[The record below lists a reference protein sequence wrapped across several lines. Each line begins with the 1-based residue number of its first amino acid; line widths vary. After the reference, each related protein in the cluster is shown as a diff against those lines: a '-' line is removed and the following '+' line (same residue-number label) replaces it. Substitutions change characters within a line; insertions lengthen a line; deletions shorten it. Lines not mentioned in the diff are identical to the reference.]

1 MGRIPVSDLSWSS
14 GLPLSWRA
22 YEFVAHELLVLILSG
37 RFRAGD
43 RLPSERELASHFGVS
58 RPTIRHALGTLAS
71 HGLVE
76 TRIGSGTFVVPPPD
90 DAAGATVLHEAES
103 PKEVME
109 ARLVV
114 EVAAARLA
122 ARRSGSAGEDL
133 ELMRAIVEAIER
145 VVDRGLFPTEV
156 DLAFHRAVVKLT
168 ANSFL
173 VELMAPLWKPTA
185 AMLASSSSDGRWTPD
200 DIARVAAEHRAVF
213 EALRVGDQEL
223 AGFAMERHLRSELAR
238 LVDET
243 VSEGPPPRFFA

>member
-14 GLPLSWRA
+14 GLPMSWRA

-43 RLPSERELASHFGVS
+43 RLPAERELASHFGVS

-76 TRIGSGTFVVPPPD
+76 TRLGSGTFVVGPPD
-90 DAAGATVLHEAES
+90 DAAGADAPPEAES
-103 PKEVME
+103 TREIME
-109 ARLVV
+109 TRLAV

-122 ARRSGSAGEDL
+122 ARRSGNGAEQL

-145 VVDRGLFPTEV
+145 VADRALFPTEV
-156 DLAFHRAVVKLT
+156 DLAFHRAVVQMT
-168 ANSFL
+168 GNPFL
-173 VELMAPLWKPTA
+173 AELMAPLWKPTA
-185 AMLASSSSDGRWTPD
+185 AMLASAFADGRWTPD
-200 DIARVAAEHRAVF
+200 DTASVGAEHRAVF

-238 LVDET
+238 LADET
-243 VSEGPPPRFFA
+243 TSEGPPPRFFA